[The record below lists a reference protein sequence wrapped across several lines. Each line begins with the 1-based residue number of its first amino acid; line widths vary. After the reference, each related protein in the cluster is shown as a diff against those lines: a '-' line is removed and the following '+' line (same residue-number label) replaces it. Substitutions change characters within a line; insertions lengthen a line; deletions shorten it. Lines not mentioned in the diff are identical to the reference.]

1 MEYLIFCWHST
12 PHFILQC
19 GNKGDVKAV
28 FMLGTAVVDIT
39 AKILQDIIHSSN
51 FEYCVV
57 ITAGHPNVHAYARY
71 GGRETDEGVLMN
83 QLEQTILGWMGN
95 MVFK

>member
-1 MEYLIFCWHST
+1 
-12 PHFILQC
+12 
-19 GNKGDVKAV
+19 
-28 FMLGTAVVDIT
+28 MLGTAVVDIT